1 MDIDI
6 WEDMKSILS
15 DVKIKNRI
23 IRFILQVGM
32 APYLLF
38 FLTLWKGY
46 DWVYTKIWG
55 DDSKDG
61 N

>member
-6 WEDMKSILS
+6 WEDMKKILS
-15 DVKIKNRI
+15 DVKVKNRI
-23 IRFILQVGM
+23 IRFILQVEM
-32 APYLLF
+32 APYLFF
-38 FLTLWKGY
+38 FLTFWKLNH
-46 DWVYTKIWG
+46 WVYTKIWG

>member
-38 FLTLWKGY
+38 FLTLWKLN
-46 DWVYTKIWG
+46 DWVYSKIWG
-55 DDSKDG
+55 DDA
-61 N
+61 NE